1 MPDVFECL
9 ESDASTASTKCSL
22 LEGVS
27 VQFHPASILSKV
39 SGANLDQQLIETAAI
54 LTGLGIGTAFGL
66 LVVLMI
72 LILIV
77 RQFSERVLDRS
88 SAKAAAE
95 IAASE
100 QEAQNKARAAVAAV
114 TALLSQRE
122 ATQTSR

>member
-1 MPDVFECL
+1 MSGALTGTPNCILV
-9 ESDASTASTKCSL
+9 
-22 LEGVS
+22 EGVS

-39 SGANLDQQLIETAAI
+39 SFANLDRQLIETAAM

-72 LILIV
+72 LVLIV
-77 RQFSERVLDRS
+77 RQVSERVLDRS

-95 IAASE
+95 TAASA
-100 QEAQNKARAAVAAV
+100 QEAQNKAQAAVAAV

-122 ATQTSR
+122 ATQTGR